1 MTLPCLS
8 VCRRPA
14 ALWISGLA
22 ERQYFLQSNGSEWEV
37 ALEHCRLC
45 FQDLVTVT
53 TDNIPILARNLTNNT
68 WIGLRNDLD
77 GPMEWT
83 NWSNGDPLTFQNWYP
98 GRPSMN
104 DTRERRVGEPLY
116 LPLIQ
121 GSPAPEIGVETAVIT
136 SFPTAC
142 WLRLGCACP
151 RLRNVLPRGI
161 RELRSCLKSHFSH
174 LVFSTVFHFYHNNT
188 AIYSIIV
195 QYSLLWF
202 VRVYVSIPQ
211 FTMVYRYL
219 LQCKT
224 ETLSV
229 SLHTDRFYG
238 NLSVFNISE
247 HNAYLSWTPG
257 PGMINQYRVEVT
269 GNTSQVHNTTN
280 LTLRV
285 DSLTPGS
292 LYKFQVF
299 PVKCERVLNPENA
312 SIYTKPECV
321 TNLAVSSQTQNLIAL
336 TWSAPIGNRDKY
348 RVEVDSE
355 GVTNF
360 TALLTVEE
368 QVTVRNLTPGGF
380 YTFQVIAL
388 VADCSIEGDPVN
400 ISAFTRP
407 GAVRNAEVSESRAE
421 SVNISWSRPV
431 GNSSWFRV
439 EVQEVQVPSPG
450 PCYKNSTIV
459 SDLSV
464 VMSGLTP
471 GSKYN
476 FTIVAFI
483 PNTTLEG
490 DPVWVVGYTVPDP
503 VTNVNT
509 LTTSDSITVLWGKPA
524 NGSYFSYEV
533 TLDGCMEC
541 GVNTSWLNTT
551 FQNLKSGKNYTIT
564 IFTHVEDYSLPSN
577 DVKIWAI
584 TRPVKPGNITFQAIN
599 LHNVSLTWEVPEK
612 LQGVPVQY
620 CVNYSTSFWG
630 YGGVKVVSNNSAT
643 VESLTSGTKYIFSVQ
658 TLVSDLPL
666 SEATV
671 GSVYT
676 VPKIKK
682 MGLIMQCTSNK
693 ILECEKVQKAASVHA
708 QAREMIQRRFGDG
721 VFWKLN
727 WQKNPNL

>member
-1 MTLPCLS
+1 MKVPLLLA
-8 VCRRPA
+8 A

-104 DTRERRVGEPLY
+104 DTREVCIHFLPSGLWYDETCDQLY
-116 LPLIQ
+116 PYICY
-121 GSPAPEIGVETAVIT
+121 A
-136 SFPTAC
+136 
-142 WLRLGCACP
+142 
-151 RLRNVLPRGI
+151 
-161 RELRSCLKSHFSH
+161 
-174 LVFSTVFHFYHNNT
+174 
-188 AIYSIIV
+188 
-195 QYSLLWF
+195 
-202 VRVYVSIPQ
+202 
-211 FTMVYRYL
+211 
-219 LQCKT
+219 
-224 ETLSV
+224 
-229 SLHTDRFYG
+229 DRFYG

-693 ILECEKVQKAASVHA
+693 ILECEKVQKAAIEK
-708 QAREMIQRRFGDG
+708 AREMIQRRFGDG